1 MDIDGLY
8 VGQLTP
14 EELRW
19 FEAEIKAGR
28 AMRSYEGASGFL
40 GLAKVKFLRKATR

>member
-19 FEAEIKAGR
+19 FEAEIRAGR
-28 AMRSYEGASGFL
+28 ARRSYTIL
-40 GLAKVKFLRKATR
+40 GVSKVVLIPERKETR